1 MTTESRF
8 RKRVKL
14 VTSLVSYRRADFAV
28 AVAGATVFA
37 FGTVASSWVLRWII
51 DNVIIERFES
61 GSIDASATAAGIGI
75 FVLVAIVRAAG
86 VIVRR
91 TWAGKAQWGI
101 AEDLSGEAIDAVV
114 RQPVP
119 WHRRQSTGDLMTRVG
134 VDVEAAVQ
142 VVAPLPFST
151 GVVLMLL
158 IASGGLIAAD
168 PLLGVLATLVFPV
181 IMSLNLVYQKRAD
194 RWYDLAQAELA
205 TLSSAAHESF
215 EAVTVVKAFGAEAR
229 EASRLSDIAFRV
241 RSARVQAIKVRSL
254 FETLL
259 DVVPNSASVLIVLL
273 GSYRVADGA
282 MTVGDLASFIYIF
295 ALLVFPLRIIG
306 YAFSEMPRSQAGFD
320 RVKQLVAEP
329 VEPDPRHR
337 LQIEPGAVVLHG
349 VCIEQGDGREVL
361 TDISC
366 TFPAGALTAIVGP
379 TGSGKTT
386 LLHALAGLLAPT
398 SGSISGPLADSAL
411 VFQEPF
417 LMSGTIR
424 ENVTLG
430 RVVSENTLRR
440 ALDVA
445 QAEFVFDL
453 PGGLDAVVGERGV
466 GLSGGQRQRIAL
478 ARAIVGEP
486 QVLLLDDTTSAL
498 DPSTESAVLDG
509 LRRSLADTTVIA
521 VSSRPSLVSN
531 ADTVVF
537 IDGGRIVDSGRH
549 EEIAAR
555 TESYSV
561 LMSAYE
567 SDRA

>member
-61 GSIDASATAAGIGI
+61 GSIDASATAAGIAI

-101 AEDLSGEAIDAVV
+101 AEDLSGEAIEAVV

-151 GVVLMLL
+151 GVVLMLV

-259 DVVPNSASVLIVLL
+259 DVVPSSASVLIVLL

-329 VEPDPRHR
+329 VESDPRRR
-337 LQIEPGAVVLHG
+337 LLIESGGVTLRD

-379 TGSGKTT
+379 TGSGKTS

-398 SGSISGPLADSAL
+398 SGTISGPLDDSAL

-417 LMSGTIR
+417 LLSGSIR
-424 ENVTLG
+424 DNITLG
-430 RVVSENTLRR
+430 RVVSDDALRN
-440 ALDVA
+440 ALGVA
-445 QAEFVFDL
+445 QADFVFDL

-478 ARAIVGEP
+478 ARAIVAAP
-486 QVLLLDDTTSAL
+486 RVLLLDDTTSAL
-498 DPSTESAVLDG
+498 DPSTEAAVLEG

-531 ADTVVF
+531 ADVVVF

-549 EEIAAR
+549 EEIVGR

>member
-1 MTTESRF
+1 VVGESRF
-8 RKRVKL
+8 RRRVKL
-14 VTSLVSYRRADFAV
+14 VTSLVSYRRADFGV
-28 AVAGATVFA
+28 AVVGATVFA
-37 FGTVASSWVLRWII
+37 FGTVASSWVLRWVI
-51 DNVIIERFES
+51 DNVIVERFES
-61 GSIDASATAAGIGI
+61 GSVDASATAAGIAV

-151 GVVLMLL
+151 GVVLMLV

-168 PLLGVLATLVFPV
+168 PLLGVLATLVFPL

-259 DVVPNSASVLIVLL
+259 DVVPNAASVLIVLL
-273 GSYRVADGA
+273 GSYRVSDGA

-329 VEPDPRHR
+329 VESDPRSR
-337 LQIEPGAVVLHG
+337 LRLEPGDVVLTD
-349 VCIEQGDGREVL
+349 VSVEQGDGREVL
-361 TDISC
+361 SDLTC
-366 TFPAGALTAIVGP
+366 RFPSGALTAVVGP

-386 LLHALAGLLAPT
+386 LLHALAGLLAP
-398 SGSISGPLADSAL
+398 SRGSIAGPLADSAL

-417 LMSGTIR
+417 LMSGSIR
-424 ENVTLG
+424 ENITLG
-430 RVVSENTLRR
+430 RSMGDDVLRR
-440 ALDVA
+440 ALEIA
-445 QAEFVFDL
+445 QAHFVFDL
-453 PGGLDAVVGERGV
+453 PGGPDAPVGERGV

-478 ARAIVGEP
+478 ARAIAGSP
-486 QVLLLDDTTSAL
+486 RVLLLDDTTSAL
-498 DPSTESAVLDG
+498 DPSTEAAVLDG
-509 LRRSLADTTVIA
+509 LRRSLVDTTVIA
-521 VSSRPSLVSN
+521 VSSRPSLVAN
-531 ADTVVF
+531 ADWVIF
-537 IDGGRIVDSGRH
+537 IDGGRIVDRGRH
-549 EEIAAR
+549 EEIAGR
-555 TESYSV
+555 TEAYSQ
-561 LMSAYE
+561 LMSTYE
-567 SDRA
+567 SDRS